1 MMVLQDSQDH
11 LDNQVLK
18 YKESLSLA
26 LLDHGDQMEILDLLV
41 QPVQR
46 ESEEKGATRVL
57 LVLRENRDV
66 SRINLNILRS
76 RKTVSFD

>member
-1 MMVLQDSQDH
+1 M
-11 LDNQVLK
+11 LK

-66 SRINLNILRS
+66 SRINLNILLL
-76 RKTVSFD
+76 RKTVFIN

>member
-1 MMVLQDSQDH
+1 M
-11 LDNQVLK
+11 LK

-76 RKTVSFD
+76 RKTVSID

>member
-1 MMVLQDSQDH
+1 M
-11 LDNQVLK
+11 LK

-76 RKTVSFD
+76 RKNLFYRLNC

>member
-1 MMVLQDSQDH
+1 M
-11 LDNQVLK
+11 LK

-66 SRINLNILRS
+66 SRINLNILLT
-76 RKTVSFD
+76 RKTVSID

>member
-1 MMVLQDSQDH
+1 M
-11 LDNQVLK
+11 LK

-66 SRINLNILRS
+66 SGINLNILRS
-76 RKTVSFD
+76 RKTVSID

>member
-1 MMVLQDSQDH
+1 M
-11 LDNQVLK
+11 LK

-46 ESEEKGATRVL
+46 ESEEKGVTRVL

-76 RKTVSFD
+76 RKTVSID